1 MSTEDNKAV
10 IRRIFDGL
18 NQKDVAVIDELCTP
32 DFVSHDPANPQVRS
46 REDFKQWFTGL
57 SAAFPDL
64 HFSLEDM
71 LAEGDKVAYRFTLR
85 ATHSG
90 SWRGAAPTGKPITI
104 TAISI
109 ARIRDGKS
117 AELWTNTD
125 ALGLVQ
131 QLGLIPAPG
140 QAS

>member
-18 NQKDVAVIDELCTP
+18 NQKDVAVIDELFTP

-64 HFSLEDM
+64 HFSLEDK
-71 LAEGDKVAYRFTLR
+71 LAE
-85 ATHSG
+85 
-90 SWRGAAPTGKPITI
+90 
-104 TAISI
+104 
-109 ARIRDGKS
+109 
-117 AELWTNTD
+117 
-125 ALGLVQ
+125 
-131 QLGLIPAPG
+131 
-140 QAS
+140 